1 MRSKATGQLRI
12 RAALELSSQRAPI
25 NWIDIDTEKFEGI
38 FKMIPERAD
47 LSADINENLIVE
59 LYSK

>member
-1 MRSKATGQLRI
+1 VPA
-12 RAALELSSQRAPI
+12 
-25 NWIDIDTEKFEGI
+25 
-38 FKMIPERAD
+38 RAD